1 VYSRLGKGLEENT
14 MGYVA
19 ADIMSKDVFCVDKSA
34 DLRDLAKL
42 FLSRKITGA
51 PVVDGRGDLCGV
63 ISQTDLLFYQLSR
76 DDELA
81 VPSDFYSSVKV
92 EGRALTTGFQIEDVN
107 TATVEEVMT
116 PVVHSV
122 TPQTSVDAVARMM
135 TRRHIH
141 RVIVREGR
149 KVAGIISALD
159 ILRVVG
165 GGGSR
170 RKAVA
175 RAATLKKAA
184 KPKKAAAKRPRAA
197 ARKRRRAA

>member
-1 VYSRLGKGLEENT
+1 
-14 MGYVA
+14 MAYVA
-19 ADIMSKDVFCVDKSA
+19 SDIMSRDVFCVDKSA

-42 FLSRKITGA
+42 FLAKKIHGA

-81 VPSDFYSSVKV
+81 VPSDFYSNTKV
-92 EGRALTTGFQIEDVN
+92 EGRSLTTGFQIEDVN

-122 TPQTSVDAVARMM
+122 TPQTSVDSIARMM

-149 KVAGIISALD
+149 KAVGIISALD

-165 GGGSR
+165 GGGSSR
-170 RKAVA
+170 KKAVA
-175 RAATLKKAA
+175 RVPKAAKA
-184 KPKKAAAKRPRAA
+184 KPKKAAPKRTRAV

>member
-1 VYSRLGKGLEENT
+1 MV
-14 MGYVA
+14 YVA
-19 ADIMSKDVFCVDKSA
+19 SDIMSRDVFCVDKSA

-42 FLSRKITGA
+42 FLANKITGA

-76 DDELA
+76 DDELS
-81 VPSDFYSSVKV
+81 VSSDFYSNTKV
-92 EGRALTTGFQIEDVN
+92 EGRSLTTGFQIEDVN

-122 TPQTSVDAVARMM
+122 TPQTTVDAVARMM

-149 KVAGIISALD
+149 KAVGIISALD

-165 GGGSR
+165 GGGASR
-170 RKAVA
+170 KKAAA
-175 RAATLKKAA
+175 RVSKSRKAA
-184 KPKKAAAKRPRAA
+184 KPKKAAAKRTRAVA
-197 ARKRRRAA
+197 KKRRQAA